1 MTLFGCAKPHY
12 VSGLEGKIDGIK
24 GDCGLLFSSE
34 DICLKTNWIDKPSES
49 TYGAMEL
56 TFTAKNDPSRF
67 IDPVNS
73 PFILLW
79 MPSMGHGSSPVTLER
94 TDVGRFKATEIFFIM
109 PGPWEI
115 RYQLKN
121 GQNVVEEK
129 IQNITI

>member
-1 MTLFGCAKPHY
+1 MILFGCAKPHY